1 MNLKNDNNYNGYD
14 PSQNATTQGY
24 DNQTFGGQNYGNQ
37 YGQPNNDGQ
46 NYGDQYGQPNYD
58 GQNYGNQYGQPNY
71 DGQNYGNQYGQPN
84 YGGQN
89 YNQPYNQPIYTNPST
104 VSSNGLGMKWYK
116 FIIYVQLF
124 LSALTGLVNGIKY
137 KTGSVYGNASER
149 ETIYAWF
156 PSMKTVSTITGILM
170 LAAAVVA
177 IIARQKLAGF
187 KHDGPMFYYITCG
200 ISIGASLI
208 YCIAAYS
215 ELSKYSWLVD
225 TSSYLAGSIIGILI
239 SVGLLIANIIYFGHR
254 KDMFTN

>member
-24 DNQTFGGQNYGNQ
+24 DNQTFG
-37 YGQPNNDGQ
+37 
-46 NYGDQYGQPNYD
+46 
-58 GQNYGNQYGQPNY
+58 
-71 DGQNYGNQYGQPN
+71 GQNYGNQYGQPN

-124 LSALTGLVNGIKY
+124 LVALSGVVNGIKY
-137 KTGSVYGNASER
+137 ITGSVYGDLSER
-149 ETIYAWF
+149 IYARF
-156 PSMKTVSTITGILM
+156 PSMKTVSIITGILM

-215 ELSKYSWLVD
+215 ELSKCSWLVD

-239 SVGLLIANIIYFGHR
+239 SVAFLIANIIYFGHR

>member
-37 YGQPNNDGQ
+37 YGQPN
-46 NYGDQYGQPNYD
+46 YD
-58 GQNYGNQYGQPNY
+58 GQNYGNQYGQTNY
-71 DGQNYGNQYGQPN
+71 DGQNYDNQYGQPN

-124 LSALTGLVNGIKY
+124 LSALSGLVNGIKY
-137 KTGSVYGNASER
+137 ITGSVYGDLAER
-149 ETIYAWF
+149 IYARF

-215 ELSKYSWLVD
+215 ELSKCSWLVD

-239 SVGLLIANIIYFGHR
+239 SVAFLIANIIYFGHR

>member
-24 DNQTFGGQNYGNQ
+24 DNQTFGGQQDYGGN
-37 YGQPNNDGQ
+37 GQGF
-46 NYGDQYGQPNYD
+46 GDQ
-58 GQNYGNQYGQPNY
+58 QNYGNQYGQPNY
-71 DGQNYGNQYGQPN
+71 NGQNYNGQPN

-124 LSALTGLVNGIKY
+124 LSALSGLVNGIKY
-137 KTGSVYGNASER
+137 ITGSVYGDASER
-149 ETIYAWF
+149 ETIYGFF

>member
-24 DNQTFGGQNYGNQ
+24 DNQTFG
-37 YGQPNNDGQ
+37 
-46 NYGDQYGQPNYD
+46 

-137 KTGSVYGNASER
+137 ITGSVYGNASER
-149 ETIYAWF
+149 ETVYELF
-156 PSMKTVSTITGILM
+156 PSMKTVSTITGILL

-215 ELSKYSWLVD
+215 ELSKYSWLVN

>member
-1 MNLKNDNNYNGYD
+1 MNFKNDNNYNGYD

-37 YGQPNNDGQ
+37 YGQPN
-46 NYGDQYGQPNYD
+46 YD

-71 DGQNYGNQYGQPN
+71 DGQNYDGQNYDGQNYGSQYGQPN

-124 LSALTGLVNGIKY
+124 LSALSGLVNGIKY
-137 KTGSVYGNASER
+137 ITGSVYGDASER
-149 ETIYAWF
+149 ETIYGFF

>member
-24 DNQTFGGQNYGNQ
+24 DNQTFG
-37 YGQPNNDGQ
+37 
-46 NYGDQYGQPNYD
+46 

-137 KTGSVYGNASER
+137 ITGSVYGNASER
-149 ETIYAWF
+149 ETVYELF

-215 ELSKYSWLVD
+215 ELSKYSWLVN

>member
-37 YGQPNNDGQ
+37 YGQPN
-46 NYGDQYGQPNYD
+46 YG
-58 GQNYGNQYGQPNY
+58 
-71 DGQNYGNQYGQPN
+71 GQNYGNQYGQPN

-137 KTGSVYGNASER
+137 ITGSVYGNASER
-149 ETIYAWF
+149 ETVYELF

-215 ELSKYSWLVD
+215 ELSKYSWLVN

>member
-24 DNQTFGGQNYGNQ
+24 DNQTFGGQQDYGGN
-37 YGQPNNDGQ
+37 GQGF
-46 NYGDQYGQPNYD
+46 GDQ
-58 GQNYGNQYGQPNY
+58 QNYGNQYGQPNY

-84 YGGQN
+84 YGGQPNYNGQN

-137 KTGSVYGNASER
+137 ITGSVYGDASER
-149 ETIYAWF
+149 ETVYELF
-156 PSMKTVSTITGILM
+156 PSMKTVSTITGILL

-215 ELSKYSWLVD
+215 ELSKYSWLVN
-225 TSSYLAGSIIGILI
+225 TSSYLAGSIVGILI

>member
-46 NYGDQYGQPNYD
+46 NYGD
-58 GQNYGNQYGQPNY
+58 QYGQPNY

-137 KTGSVYGNASER
+137 ITGSVLEMRLR
-149 ETIYAWF
+149 EKQY
-156 PSMKTVSTITGILM
+156 MH
-170 LAAAVVA
+170 
-177 IIARQKLAGF
+177 GF
-187 KHDGPMFYYITCG
+187 Q
-200 ISIGASLI
+200 A
-208 YCIAAYS
+208 
-215 ELSKYSWLVD
+215 
-225 TSSYLAGSIIGILI
+225 
-239 SVGLLIANIIYFGHR
+239 
-254 KDMFTN
+254 

>member
-24 DNQTFGGQNYGNQ
+24 DNQTFGGQQDYGGN
-37 YGQPNNDGQ
+37 GQGF
-46 NYGDQYGQPNYD
+46 GDQ
-58 GQNYGNQYGQPNY
+58 QNYGNQYGQPNY
-71 DGQNYGNQYGQPN
+71 NGQNYNGQPN

-124 LSALTGLVNGIKY
+124 LSALSGLVNGIKY
-137 KTGSVYGNASER
+137 ITGSVYGDASER
-149 ETIYAWF
+149 ETIYGFF

-170 LAAAVVA
+170 LAAADVA

>member
-24 DNQTFGGQNYGNQ
+24 DNQTFGGQQDYGGN
-37 YGQPNNDGQ
+37 GQGF
-46 NYGDQYGQPNYD
+46 GDQ
-58 GQNYGNQYGQPNY
+58 QNYGNQYGQPNY
-71 DGQNYGNQYGQPN
+71 NGQNYNGQNYNGQPNYNGQNYNGQPN

-124 LSALTGLVNGIKY
+124 LSALSGLVNGIKY
-137 KTGSVYGNASER
+137 ITGSVYGDASER
-149 ETIYAWF
+149 ETIYGFF

>member
-1 MNLKNDNNYNGYD
+1 
-14 PSQNATTQGY
+14 
-24 DNQTFGGQNYGNQ
+24 
-37 YGQPNNDGQ
+37 
-46 NYGDQYGQPNYD
+46 
-58 GQNYGNQYGQPNY
+58 
-71 DGQNYGNQYGQPN
+71 
-84 YGGQN
+84 
-89 YNQPYNQPIYTNPST
+89 
-104 VSSNGLGMKWYK
+104 MKWYK

-124 LSALTGLVNGIKY
+124 LSALSGLVNGIKY
-137 KTGSVYGNASER
+137 ITGSVYGDASER
-149 ETIYAWF
+149 ETIYGFF

-225 TSSYLAGSIIGILI
+225 TSSYLAGSIVGILI
-239 SVGLLIANIIYFGHR
+239 SVGLLICLPINICNISKNQGVTGSR
-254 KDMFTN
+254 KGSLSLLNDSGWIQLYGD

>member
-1 MNLKNDNNYNGYD
+1 MNLKNDNDYNGYD
-14 PSQNATTQGY
+14 PSQNDTTQGY

-37 YGQPNNDGQ
+37 YGQPN
-46 NYGDQYGQPNYD
+46 
-58 GQNYGNQYGQPNY
+58 
-71 DGQNYGNQYGQPN
+71 

-89 YNQPYNQPIYTNPST
+89 YNQPYNRPIYTNPST

-124 LSALTGLVNGIKY
+124 LAAVSSLFSGISYLTGSIYGTKDEIDAVYTSLPELKIVSIVTGVIMLV
-137 KTGSVYGNASER
+137 
-149 ETIYAWF
+149 
-156 PSMKTVSTITGILM
+156 
-170 LAAAVVA
+170 AAVIA

-200 ISIGASLI
+200 LGIASSLI
-208 YCIAAYS
+208 YGIALYAEINRYGSAEYASQFFSGCIS
-215 ELSKYSWLVD
+215 GVVF
-225 TSSYLAGSIIGILI
+225 

>member
-24 DNQTFGGQNYGNQ
+24 DNQTFGGQQDYGGN
-37 YGQPNNDGQ
+37 GQGF
-46 NYGDQYGQPNYD
+46 GDQ
-58 GQNYGNQYGQPNY
+58 QNYGNQYGQPNY

-84 YGGQN
+84 YGGQPNYNGQNYNGQN

-124 LSALTGLVNGIKY
+124 LSALSGLVNGIKY
-137 KTGSVYGNASER
+137 ITGSVYGDASER
-149 ETIYAWF
+149 EIIYEWF

>member
-37 YGQPNNDGQ
+37 YGQPNYDGQ
-46 NYGDQYGQPNYD
+46 NYDGQNYD
-58 GQNYGNQYGQPNY
+58 GQNYGS
-71 DGQNYGNQYGQPN
+71 QYGQPN

-124 LSALTGLVNGIKY
+124 LSALSGLVNGIKY
-137 KTGSVYGNASER
+137 ITGSVYGDASER
-149 ETIYAWF
+149 ETIYGFF

>member
-24 DNQTFGGQNYGNQ
+24 DNQTFGGQQDYGGN
-37 YGQPNNDGQ
+37 GQGF
-46 NYGDQYGQPNYD
+46 GDQ
-58 GQNYGNQYGQPNY
+58 QNYGNQYGQPNY
-71 DGQNYGNQYGQPN
+71 NGQNYNGQPNYNGQNYNGQPN

-124 LSALTGLVNGIKY
+124 LSALSGLVNGIKY
-137 KTGSVYGNASER
+137 ITGSVYGDASER
-149 ETIYAWF
+149 ETIYGFF

>member
-37 YGQPNNDGQ
+37 YGQPN
-46 NYGDQYGQPNYD
+46 
-58 GQNYGNQYGQPNY
+58 Y

-84 YGGQN
+84 YGGQPNYNEQNYNGQNYNGQN

-137 KTGSVYGNASER
+137 ITGSVYGNASER
-149 ETIYAWF
+149 ETVYELF

-215 ELSKYSWLVD
+215 ELSKYSWLVN

>member
-24 DNQTFGGQNYGNQ
+24 DNQTFG
-37 YGQPNNDGQ
+37 
-46 NYGDQYGQPNYD
+46 

-137 KTGSVYGNASER
+137 ITGSVYGNASER
-149 ETIYAWF
+149 ETVYELF
-156 PSMKTVSTITGILM
+156 PSMKTVSTITGILL

-215 ELSKYSWLVD
+215 ELSKYSWLVN
-225 TSSYLAGSIIGILI
+225 TSSYLAGSIVGILI

>member
-1 MNLKNDNNYNGYD
+1 MNLKNDDNYNGYD

-37 YGQPNNDGQ
+37 YGQQ
-46 NYGDQYGQPNYD
+46 NYD
-58 GQNYGNQYGQPNY
+58 GQNYGNQYGQQNY
-71 DGQNYGNQYGQPN
+71 D
-84 YGGQN
+84 GQN

-104 VSSNGLGMKWYK
+104 VSSNRLGMKWYK

-124 LSALTGLVNGIKY
+124 LSALSGLVNGIKY
-137 KTGSVYGNASER
+137 ITGSVYGDLAER
-149 ETIYAWF
+149 IYAWL

-200 ISIGASLI
+200 LGIASSLI
-208 YCIAAYS
+208 YGIALYAEINRYGSSEYASQFFSGCISGVA
-215 ELSKYSWLVD
+215 V
-225 TSSYLAGSIIGILI
+225 

>member
-14 PSQNATTQGY
+14 PSQNAATQGY
-24 DNQTFGGQNYGNQ
+24 DNQTFG
-37 YGQPNNDGQ
+37 
-46 NYGDQYGQPNYD
+46 

-137 KTGSVYGNASER
+137 ITGSVYGNASER
-149 ETIYAWF
+149 ETVYELF
-156 PSMKTVSTITGILM
+156 PSMKTVSTITGILL

-215 ELSKYSWLVD
+215 ELSKYSWLVN

>member
-37 YGQPNNDGQ
+37 YGQPNYN
-46 NYGDQYGQPNYD
+46 
-58 GQNYGNQYGQPNY
+58 
-71 DGQNYGNQYGQPN
+71 
-84 YGGQN
+84 GQN

-124 LSALTGLVNGIKY
+124 LVALSGVVNGIKY
-137 KTGSVYGNASER
+137 ITGSVYGDLSER
-149 ETIYAWF
+149 IYAGL

-208 YCIAAYS
+208 YCIAVYS
-215 ELSKYSWLVD
+215 ELSKCSWLVN
-225 TSSYLAGSIIGILI
+225 TSSYLAGSIVGILI
-239 SVGLLIANIIYFGHR
+239 SVAFLIANIIYFGHR

>member
-37 YGQPNNDGQ
+37 YGQPN
-46 NYGDQYGQPNYD
+46 
-58 GQNYGNQYGQPNY
+58 Y

-84 YGGQN
+84 YGGQPNYNGQN

-137 KTGSVYGNASER
+137 ITGSVYGDASER
-149 ETIYAWF
+149 ETVYELF
-156 PSMKTVSTITGILM
+156 PSMKTVSTITGILL

-215 ELSKYSWLVD
+215 ELSKYSWLVN
-225 TSSYLAGSIIGILI
+225 TSSYLAGSIVGILI

>member
-14 PSQNATTQGY
+14 PSQNATTQSY
-24 DNQTFGGQNYGNQ
+24 DNQTFG
-37 YGQPNNDGQ
+37 
-46 NYGDQYGQPNYD
+46 

-124 LSALTGLVNGIKY
+124 LSALSGLINGIKY
-137 KTGSVYGNASER
+137 ITGSVYGDASER
-149 ETIYAWF
+149 ETIYALF

>member
-24 DNQTFGGQNYGNQ
+24 DNQTFG
-37 YGQPNNDGQ
+37 
-46 NYGDQYGQPNYD
+46 

-137 KTGSVYGNASER
+137 ITGSVYGNASER
-149 ETIYAWF
+149 ETVYELF

>member
-24 DNQTFGGQNYGNQ
+24 DNQTFGGQQDYGGN
-37 YGQPNNDGQ
+37 GQGF
-46 NYGDQYGQPNYD
+46 GDQ
-58 GQNYGNQYGQPNY
+58 QNYGNQYGQPNY

-137 KTGSVYGNASER
+137 ITGSVYGNASER
-149 ETIYAWF
+149 ETVYELF
-156 PSMKTVSTITGILM
+156 PSMKTVSTITGILL

-200 ISIGASLI
+200 ISISASLI

-215 ELSKYSWLVD
+215 ELSKYSWLVN

>member
-24 DNQTFGGQNYGNQ
+24 DNQTFGGQQDYGGN
-37 YGQPNNDGQ
+37 GQGF
-46 NYGDQYGQPNYD
+46 GDQ
-58 GQNYGNQYGQPNY
+58 QNYGNQYGQPNY
-71 DGQNYGNQYGQPN
+71 NGQPN

-124 LSALTGLVNGIKY
+124 LSALSGLVNGIKY
-137 KTGSVYGNASER
+137 ITGSVYGDASER
-149 ETIYAWF
+149 ETIYGFF

>member
-24 DNQTFGGQNYGNQ
+24 DNQTFGGQQDYGGN
-37 YGQPNNDGQ
+37 GQGF
-46 NYGDQYGQPNYD
+46 GDQ
-58 GQNYGNQYGQPNY
+58 QNYGNQYGQPNY
-71 DGQNYGNQYGQPN
+71 NGQNYNGQNYNGQPN

-124 LSALTGLVNGIKY
+124 LSALSGLVNGIKY
-137 KTGSVYGNASER
+137 ITGSVYGDASER
-149 ETIYAWF
+149 ETIYGFF

>member
-24 DNQTFGGQNYGNQ
+24 DNQTFGGQNYG
-37 YGQPNNDGQ
+37 D
-46 NYGDQYGQPNYD
+46 
-58 GQNYGNQYGQPNY
+58 QYGQPNY

-137 KTGSVYGNASER
+137 ITGSVYGNASER
-149 ETIYAWF
+149 ETVYELF
-156 PSMKTVSTITGILM
+156 PSMKTVSTITGILL

-215 ELSKYSWLVD
+215 ELSKYSWLVN
-225 TSSYLAGSIIGILI
+225 TSSYLAGSIVGILI